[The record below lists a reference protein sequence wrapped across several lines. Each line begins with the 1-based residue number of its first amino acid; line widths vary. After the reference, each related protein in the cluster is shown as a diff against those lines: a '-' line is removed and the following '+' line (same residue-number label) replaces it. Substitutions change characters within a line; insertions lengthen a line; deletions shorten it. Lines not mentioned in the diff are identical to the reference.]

1 MVEPFV
7 CVQTNNTTCKV
18 ISIGTVNVKMFD
30 AVVKELTQVKHV
42 SNFKRN
48 LISLGILY
56 QIVFAIKGEKGTLKI
71 IKSLMVIMESS
82 KNNG

>member
-7 CVQTNNTTCKV
+7 CVQTNNTTRKV
-18 ISIGTVNVKMFD
+18 ISIGIVNVKMFD
-30 AVVKELTQVKHV
+30 AVVKELTQVKHA

>member
-7 CVQTNNTTCKV
+7 CVQTINTTCKI

-30 AVVKELTQVKHV
+30 AVVKELTQVKYV
-42 SNFKRN
+42 CNFKRN